1 MDSGFSFDLK
11 KAPIY
16 LAVRW
21 EKYPIFR
28 LAKPAK
34 KICLVL
40 FIIFA
45 LLFLYGL
52 LVEKLSPAGTQRLF
66 GFSLIFLVLTVTSQI
81 IESFFNLKLKQ
92 PKLKM
97 KLKDVRPEEFNLA
110 EFLSFE
116 SARAVSKAKKFS
128 KSKKLSEINSS
139 ALFYF
144 LLRDN
149 PKLEFIFLRA
159 LLNLKEIKEIL
170 KSHLLEPQ
178 RSQRE
183 LRSLFH
189 LRPVNGTRWLK
200 KRIYP
205 LRPGSLKGEQF
216 KEIYSV
222 DFQNAILESLKIA
235 AKKSHLRIEIGDV
248 ITALSRHDP
257 IFNKILVDFK
267 LKTEDIENLTW
278 WIESL
283 EEKLAKSKKFWEYE
297 NLLRKGTLAKEWTAG
312 YTLTLDRFSI
322 DWTERIRGVMPETIG
337 HKEELK
343 SVERILARREI
354 NNVLL
359 VGEPGT
365 GRKSI
370 IFALTKKSLLGQFL
384 PEVNYKRVVELDM
397 PRLLAELPSLEDVE
411 TTLDIIFQEAISA
424 GNIIL
429 VIDEFHNYISQ
440 IPRPGIVDMSGVI
453 SSYLHLPQFQ
463 IIAIT
468 TFAGLHQYIEQNP
481 SVLSLFEKIEV
492 SEISLQET
500 LMLLENLTLFHEKKY
515 KRLISYPALREII
528 SMSERYLPGFP
539 FPEKA
544 IELLDEVAVYVA
556 QSTKDYV
563 VLPSHVRRIITEKT
577 QIPVGEIETKE
588 KQILLNLESL
598 IHGRIIN
605 QEEAVKEVSG
615 ALRRARAEVQVR
627 KGPMGCFLFLG
638 PTGVGKTETSKAL
651 AEIYFGS
658 EERMIRLDM
667 SEFQTLPDI
676 PRLLG
681 SPGEEG
687 LLTTPVRENPF
698 SLILLDEIEKSHS
711 NILNLFLQVFDEGHL
726 TDGQARKVDFK
737 NSIIIATSNAGYKI
751 ILQALKEKSEWSGV
765 KQKLLD
771 FLFQE
776 GTFRPEFIN
785 RFDAVVV
792 FKPLSKENLLGIA
805 ELLLQKLK
813 ANLKEKG
820 IEFVITQALK
830 EKIVELGYN
839 PTFGAREMRRVI
851 QDKVE
856 NVLATALL
864 KGEIIRGFKVEIEPE
879 NFQLKI
885 NV

>member
-92 PKLKM
+92 PRLRQGYGGQAKIL
-97 KLKDVRPEEFNLA
+97 EEAALNPQDHNLA

-116 SARAVSKAKKFS
+116 TARAVSKAKKFS

-149 PKLEFIFLRA
+149 PKLEFVFLRA

-170 KSHLLEPQ
+170 KCHLD
-178 RSQRE
+178 
-183 LRSLFH
+183 
-189 LRPVNGTRWLK
+189 
-200 KRIYP
+200 
-205 LRPGSLKGEQF
+205 SLKSEEF
-216 KEIYSV
+216 KEIHPVRKAISNGVYSV
-222 DFQNAILESLKIA
+222 DFQNAISESLKIA

-605 QEEAVKEVSG
+605 QEEAVKEVST
-615 ALRRARAEVQVR
+615 ALRRARAEVTVR

-667 SEFQTLPDI
+667 SEFQTIPDI
-676 PRLLG
+676 QRLLG
-681 SPGEEG
+681 APGQEG

-698 SLILLDEIEKSHS
+698 SLILLDEIEKAHP
-711 NILNLFLQVFDEGHL
+711 NILNLFLQVLDEGHL
-726 TDGQARKVDFK
+726 TDGQGRKLDFK
-737 NSIIIATSNAGYKI
+737 NSIIIATSNAAYKI
-751 ILQALKEKSEWSGV
+751 ILEAIKEKSEWLGV

-830 EKIVELGYN
+830 EKIAELGYD

-864 KGEIIRGFKVEIEPE
+864 KGELIRGYKVEIEPE

-885 NV
+885 NA

>member
-149 PKLEFIFLRA
+149 PKLEFVFLRA

-170 KSHLLEPQ
+170 KCHLD
-178 RSQRE
+178 
-183 LRSLFH
+183 
-189 LRPVNGTRWLK
+189 
-200 KRIYP
+200 
-205 LRPGSLKGEQF
+205 SLKSEEF
-216 KEIYSV
+216 KEIHPVRKAISNGVYSV
-222 DFQNAILESLKIA
+222 DFQNAISESLKIA

-322 DWTERIRGVMPETIG
+322 DWTERIRGTMPETIG

-370 IFALTKKSLLGQFL
+370 VFALTKKSLLGQFL
-384 PEVNYKRVVELDM
+384 PEVNYKRVVELDI
-397 PRLLAELPSLEDVE
+397 PRLLAELPSMEDVE
-411 TTLDIIFQEAISA
+411 TTLDTIFQEAYSA

-440 IPRPGIVDMSGVI
+440 ISRPGIIDISGVL
-453 SSYLHLPQFQ
+453 SSYLNLPQFQ

-481 SVLSLFEKIEV
+481 SVLSLFEKVEV
-492 SEISLQET
+492 SEITLYET

-544 IELLDEVAVYVA
+544 IEILDEVVVFVA
-556 QSTKDYV
+556 AQTKDYV
-563 VLPSHVRRIITEKT
+563 VLPSHVAKIITEKT

-605 QEEAVKEVSG
+605 QEEAVKEVST
-615 ALRRARAEVQVR
+615 ALRRARAEVTVR

-667 SEFQTLPDI
+667 SEFQTIPDI
-676 PRLLG
+676 QRLLG
-681 SPGEEG
+681 APGQEG

-698 SLILLDEIEKSHS
+698 SLILLDEIEKAHP
-711 NILNLFLQVFDEGHL
+711 NILNLFLQVLDEGHL
-726 TDGQARKVDFK
+726 TDGQGRKLDFK
-737 NSIIIATSNAGYKI
+737 NSIIIATSNAAYKI
-751 ILQALKEKSEWSGV
+751 ILEAIKEKSEWLGV

-830 EKIVELGYN
+830 EKIAELGYD

-864 KGEIIRGFKVEIEPE
+864 KGELIRGYKVEIEPE

-885 NV
+885 NA

>member
-170 KSHLLEPQ
+170 KCHLD
-178 RSQRE
+178 
-183 LRSLFH
+183 
-189 LRPVNGTRWLK
+189 
-200 KRIYP
+200 
-205 LRPGSLKGEQF
+205 SLKSEEF
-216 KEIYSV
+216 KEIHPVRKAISNGVYSV
-222 DFQNAILESLKIA
+222 DFQNAISESLKIA

-370 IFALTKKSLLGQFL
+370 VFALTKKSLLGQFL
-384 PEVNYKRVVELDM
+384 PEVNYKRVVELDI
-397 PRLLAELPSLEDVE
+397 PRLLAELPSMEDVE
-411 TTLDIIFQEAISA
+411 TTLDTIFQEAYSA

-440 IPRPGIVDMSGVI
+440 ISRPGIIDISGVL
-453 SSYLHLPQFQ
+453 SSYLNLPQFQ

-481 SVLSLFEKIEV
+481 SVLSLFEKVEV
-492 SEISLQET
+492 SEITLYET

-544 IELLDEVAVYVA
+544 IEILDEVVVFVA
-556 QSTKDYV
+556 AQTKDYV
-563 VLPSHVRRIITEKT
+563 VLPSHVAKIITEKT

-605 QEEAVKEVSG
+605 QEEAVKEVST
-615 ALRRARAEVQVR
+615 ALRRARAEVTVR

-667 SEFQTLPDI
+667 SEFQTIPDI
-676 PRLLG
+676 QRLLG
-681 SPGEEG
+681 APGQEG

-698 SLILLDEIEKSHS
+698 SLILLDEIEKAHP
-711 NILNLFLQVFDEGHL
+711 NILNLFLQVLDEGHL
-726 TDGQARKVDFK
+726 TDGQGRKLDFK
-737 NSIIIATSNAGYKI
+737 NSIIIATSNAAYKI
-751 ILQALKEKSEWSGV
+751 ILEAIKEKSEWLGV

-830 EKIVELGYN
+830 EKIVELGYD

-885 NV
+885 NA